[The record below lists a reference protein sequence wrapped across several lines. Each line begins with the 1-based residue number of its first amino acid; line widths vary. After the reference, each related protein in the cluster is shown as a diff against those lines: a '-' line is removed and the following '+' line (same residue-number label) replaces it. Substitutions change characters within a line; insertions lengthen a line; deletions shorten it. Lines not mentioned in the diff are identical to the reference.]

1 MDNPEVHFHLP
12 SAGLFKFPPDA
23 TPEVLPAPLKD
34 DSFATP
40 FSISKELYN
49 KALSTPVPFVVAA
62 LYILGATGLNAYNQS
77 RNHKPWAISQ
87 TRLFQVFVVAH
98 NVLMTTFYYF
108 TFLGMIRALKQ
119 TWPGL
124 HSESGSAGVADALC
138 KIHGPRGLGDAAFWN
153 ATTLA
158 WEVKNSRIYLNDA
171 GLPEV
176 TDVGRLW
183 NEGLAFW
190 GWLFYISKYYEII
203 DTLIILAKGKRSS
216 TLQTYHHAG
225 ALLSMWAGIR
235 YMSPPIWIFVLL
247 NSGVHVLTVSLPR
260 YLSPPAKISMC
271 FIRS

>member
-1 MDNPEVHFHLP
+1 MEDPEVHFHLP
-12 SAGLFKFPPDA
+12 LARFFKFPPDA
-23 TPEVLPAPLKD
+23 SPEVLPAPSKD

-40 FSISKELYN
+40 FSISQELYN
-49 KALSTPVPFVVAA
+49 KALATPIPFVVAV

-87 TRLFQVFVVAH
+87 TRPFQVFVVAH
-98 NVLMTTFYYF
+98 CILLTTFSYF

-124 HSESGSAGVADALC
+124 HSESGSAGAADALC

-153 ATTLA
+153 ATTSA
-158 WEVKNSRIYLNDA
+158 WEVKNSRIFLNDA

-225 ALLSMWAGIR
+225 ALLSMWAGMR
-235 YMSPPIWIFVLL
+235 YMSPPIWVFVLL
-247 NSGVHVLTVSLPR
+247 NSGTQVLTVCGYCP
-260 YLSPPAKISMC
+260 
-271 FIRS
+271 